1 MLDIYCIFCSSKQG
15 LDIDG
20 ELKDHDGCTLD
31 CVYCSKTMI
40 VEDGKLKDLNEILKI
55 RYKEM
60 GVEIDEN
67 KDYTKSFVEF

>member
-31 CVYCSKTMI
+31 CVYCSKTTI
-40 VEDGKLKDLNEILKI
+40 IED
-55 RYKEM
+55 
-60 GVEIDEN
+60 
-67 KDYTKSFVEF
+67 